1 MRRETIL
8 SVLLRDAMMTPMML
22 GVTAIIAPAFTV
34 AWLWLSALFVAAAW
48 LTFVRAR
55 DRLLP
60 PRPEADD
67 VAGALR
73 ADTPAVVNLLT
84 NDATVTAAGF
94 RATMIDLAARGWLRI
109 LPPEDDLEELAR
121 VRPAATAYQGDAL
134 RPHERLVLQHVLSRF
149 TTDRAVPARYLA
161 VDIRGAWWRRFS
173 GLVVDDA
180 IQAGLIRR
188 RWALTDLLVPGALWA
203 GGLLSWLLARGTG
216 DDEVA
221 VIDSVGV
228 RIIGWTLAVLLIA
241 GVACVA
247 RLWLRPPYT
256 HTDDGVTAT
265 RRWLAVR
272 ERLAASGFG
281 DLAPSAVET
290 GDRRLAYASAMCLA
304 EGAAIELPLAREDHH
319 RAWST
324 VGGKARLVRITY
336 PVRFGYGT
344 APFVAIGVGLVTCF
358 VGLRLRSW
366 SSDVARGE
374 TFDWVY
380 EQFPSQDWLIA
391 DVATAVTFVSFV
403 PILLGLWLAVAGAFD
418 GFNSVERTGAVVR
431 TRRPAEV
438 SPLPRRVQRQLARD
452 RYRVYLA
459 VDDGSS
465 DTITAWKTGER
476 HAVPQGARATVVA
489 SPLLGHIRRTSP
501 VGHVLVE

>member
-1 MRRETIL
+1 
-8 SVLLRDAMMTPMML
+8 MMTPMTL
-22 GVTAIIAPAFTV
+22 GVVGILAPAFT
-34 AWLWLSALFVAAAW
+34 AGWLWLSALFVVAAW
-48 LTFVRAR
+48 LTFVRIR
-55 DRLLP
+55 DRLMP
-60 PRPEADD
+60 PRPQPDD

-73 ADTPAVVNLLT
+73 ADTPAVVNMLT

-149 TTDRAVPARYLA
+149 TTDRAIPARYLA
-161 VDIRGAWWRRFS
+161 VDIRSSWWRRFS

-180 IQAGLIRR
+180 VQASLVRR
-188 RWALTDLLVPGALWA
+188 RWTPADLLVPGALWV
-203 GGLLSWLLARGTG
+203 GGVLCWLLARGTG
-216 DDEVA
+216 DTDVA

-228 RIIGWTLAVLLIA
+228 RIVGWTLALLLVSGIVHA
-241 GVACVA
+241 A
-247 RLWLRPPYT
+247 RLFLRPSYT
-256 HTDDGVTAT
+256 HTVDGVAAT
-265 RRWLAVR
+265 RRWLAIR
-272 ERLAASGFG
+272 ERLSVGGFA

-290 GDRRLAYASAMCLA
+290 GDRRLAYATAMCLA
-304 EGAAIELPLAREDHH
+304 DGAAVELPLAREDHH

-324 VGGKARLVRITY
+324 VGGRARLVRIRY
-336 PVRFGYGT
+336 PARIGYGM
-344 APFVAIGVGLVTCF
+344 APFVSIGVGLVACF
-358 VGLRLRSW
+358 AGLRVRSW
-366 SSDVARGE
+366 ASDVARGE
-374 TFDWVY
+374 AFDWIY

-391 DVATAVTFVSFV
+391 DVATAMTFLAYV
-403 PILLGLWLAVAGAFD
+403 PIVLGLWLALAGAFD
-418 GFNSVERTGAVVR
+418 GFNTVDRTGAVLR

-438 SPLPRRVQRQLARD
+438 SPLPRRLQRMLERD

-459 VDDGSS
+459 VDDGSA

-476 HAVPQGARATVVA
+476 HAIPQGARATVVA
-489 SPLLGHIRRTSP
+489 SPVLGYVRRTSP

>member
-1 MRRETIL
+1 
-8 SVLLRDAMMTPMML
+8 MMTPMTL
-22 GVTAIIAPAFTV
+22 GVVGIIAPAFT
-34 AWLWLSALFVAAAW
+34 AGWLWLSALFVVGAW
-48 LTFVRAR
+48 LTFVRTR

-60 PRPEADD
+60 PRPQPHE

-73 ADTPAVVNLLT
+73 ADTPAVVNMLT

-149 TTDRAVPARYLA
+149 TTDRAIPARYLA
-161 VDIRGAWWRRFS
+161 VDIRSSWWRRFS
-173 GLVVDDA
+173 GLVVDEA
-180 IQAGLIRR
+180 VQAGLVRR
-188 RWALTDLLVPGALWA
+188 RWTPTDLLVPGALWA
-203 GGLLSWLLARGTG
+203 GGTLCWLLARVTG
-216 DDEVA
+216 DTEVA

-228 RIIGWTLAVLLIA
+228 RIVGWTLAVLLVA
-241 GVACVA
+241 GAVLAA
-247 RLWLRPPYT
+247 RLFLRPSYT
-256 HTDDGVTAT
+256 HSTDGLAAT

-272 ERLAASGFG
+272 ERLAVSGFA

-290 GDRRLAYASAMCLA
+290 GDRRLAYATAMCLA
-304 EGAAIELPLAREDHH
+304 DGAAVELPLAREDHH

-324 VGGKARLVRITY
+324 VGGRARLVRVTY
-336 PVRFGYGT
+336 PARVGYGT
-344 APFVAIGVGLVTCF
+344 APFVAIGVGLLACF
-358 VGLRLRSW
+358 VGLRVRSW
-366 SSDVARGE
+366 ASDVARGE
-374 TFDWVY
+374 AFDWIY

-391 DVATAVTFVSFV
+391 DVATAVTFLAYV
-403 PILLGLWLAVAGAFD
+403 PIVVGLWMALAGAFD
-418 GFNSVERTGAVVR
+418 GFNSVERTGAVLR

-438 SPLPRRVQRQLARD
+438 SPLPRRLQRTLERD

-459 VDDGSS
+459 VDDGSA

-476 HAVPQGARATVVA
+476 HAIPQGARATVVA
-489 SPLLGHIRRTSP
+489 SPALGHVRRSSP

>member
-1 MRRETIL
+1 
-8 SVLLRDAMMTPMML
+8 MMAPMTL
-22 GVTAIIAPAFTV
+22 GVVGIVAPAFTLG
-34 AWLWLSALFVAAAW
+34 WLWLSALFVAAAW
-48 LTFVRAR
+48 LMFVRTR

-60 PRPEADD
+60 PRPEADE

-73 ADTPAVVNLLT
+73 SDTPAVVNLLT

-134 RPHERLVLQHVLSRF
+134 RPHERLVLQHVMSRF
-149 TTDRAVPARYLA
+149 TTDRAIPARYLA
-161 VDIRGAWWRRFS
+161 VDIRGPWWRRFS
-173 GLVVDDA
+173 GLVTDDA
-180 IQAGLIRR
+180 MQAGLIRR
-188 RWALTDLLVPGALWA
+188 RWTPTNLLVPAALWA
-203 GGLLSWLLARGTG
+203 GGVLSWLLARGTG
-216 DDEVA
+216 DTEVA

-228 RIIGWTLAVLLIA
+228 RIAGWTLAVLLVA
-241 GVACVA
+241 GAVRVA
-247 RLWLRPPYT
+247 RLWLRPSYT
-256 HTDDGVTAT
+256 HTADGVEAS

-272 ERLAASGFG
+272 ERLAASGFA

-304 EGAAIELPLAREDHH
+304 DGAAVELPLAREDHH

-324 VGGKARLVRITY
+324 VGGRARLVRVTY

-344 APFVAIGVGLVTCF
+344 APFVAIGGGLLTCF
-358 VGLRLRSW
+358 LGLRLRSW
-366 SSDVARGE
+366 ASDVARRDA
-374 TFDWVY
+374 FDWVY

-391 DVATAVTFVSFV
+391 DVATAVTFLAYL
-403 PILLGLWLAVAGAFD
+403 PIVLGLWLALAGAYD
-418 GFNSVERTGAVVR
+418 GFNSVERTGAVIR

-438 SPLPRRVQRQLARD
+438 SPLPRKLQRRLERD

-476 HAVPQGARATVVA
+476 HAIPQGARATVVA
-489 SPLLGHIRRTSP
+489 SPALGHVRRTSP